1 MNKFLRHAMVTLM
14 SICLMLSGT
23 STKAQT
29 TRSNVND
36 ACPTETVFAFFN
48 GVKTSRKEADGI
60 LNRLERIHGT
70 TLPNNESIRY
80 EVMYN
85 TSNDFEDFV
94 ETFEQRMREQNALLG
109 DRFELFF
116 EAMNGG
122 GDWWTTIVKSVA
134 AAADTLE
141 ALKDAVRAIVTRNLT
156 AKLASPPTE
165 INYQEHRSRID
176 NFALEGKKMLFV
188 AHSQGNLFANP
199 AYRYAI
205 TKSPASAVGVV
216 HVAPASPTLN
226 GPHVLADLDLVI
238 NALRLAGS
246 VVSITDAIPLFANRP
261 AGLNDEKD
269 WLGHG
274 MLAIYLNPQLTPS
287 ARVKS
292 LITSGLAR
300 LVKPAA
306 RAATG
311 FFSATLTWNGS
322 GDVDTHV
329 DEPGGAHVW
338 YFSKQGA
345 AGYLDVDNTV
355 ADGPEHYYASC
366 DAQKLQTGTYKIG
379 IANYKLAT
387 GRTATMQVASYAAG
401 VLGTKSVTLGGVTGD
416 SPLPP
421 LFTVKVTK
429 DAAGV
434 FKAALVN

>member
-1 MNKFLRHAMVTLM
+1 MNKFLRSTIVAMSSV
-14 SICLMLSGT
+14 CLLLSGL
-23 STKAQT
+23 SARAQT
-29 TRSNVND
+29 APAIDNNV
-36 ACPTETVFAFFN
+36 CKTETVLAFFN
-48 GVKTSRKEADGI
+48 GVKTSEPQAAYLLRQ
-60 LNRLERIHGT
+60 LEKIHGT
-70 TLPNNESIRY
+70 RLPNNESIRY

-122 GDWWTTIVKSVA
+122 GDWWSTIVKSVA

-205 TKSPASAVGVV
+205 TKSPPGAVGMV
-216 HVAPASPTLN
+216 HIAPASPTLN

-246 VVSITDAIPLFANRP
+246 VVSITDTIPIFANRP
-261 AGLNDEKD
+261 AGLNNEKD

-274 MLAIYLNPQLTPS
+274 MLAIYLNPQLTPA
-287 ARVKS
+287 ARVKA
-292 LITSGLAR
+292 LITTGLAN

-311 FFSATLTWNGS
+311 FFSATLTWNGN

-338 YFSKQGA
+338 YRDRQGA
-345 AGYLDVDNTV
+345 AGYLDVDNRL

-366 DAQKLQTGTYKIG
+366 DAQKLQTGIYQIA
-379 IANYKLAT
+379 IANYSRAA
-387 GRTATMQVASYAAG
+387 GRTATVQVASYAAG
-401 VLGTKSVTLGGVTGD
+401 VLGTKSVTLGADSGD
-416 SPLPP
+416 NPLPP
-421 LFTVKVTK
+421 LFKVNVTK